1 MSYPPWRCPLCNSS
15 PTVLELQVKTFAWW
29 ASVFNAFGVISFL
42 KASLGFSSLVV
53 APLSYKA
60 AVALFLFCRI
70 AWMNE
75 SSLLVVLDMGWQ
87 RWLF

>member
-1 MSYPPWRCPLCNSS
+1 
-15 PTVLELQVKTFAWW
+15 
-29 ASVFNAFGVISFL
+29 
-42 KASLGFSSLVV
+42 V
-53 APLSYKA
+53 AH
-60 AVALFLFCRI
+60 FLFCRI